1 MLARLGSMRLNVSK
15 VGSDDSLGK
24 IAHCLYPEG
33 VTEHSPGLV
42 AKQPTLGTQRS
53 TFLRSLK
60 GNRRARGFRF
70 PFREL
75 FLAAAADTQGRLL
88 RSQPWAL
95 LRNPV
100 GVNAKTIQSM
110 HNFKTYSSG

>member
-1 MLARLGSMRLNVSK
+1 MRLNVSK
-15 VGSDDSLGK
+15 VGSDDSLCK
-24 IAHCLYPEG
+24 IAHGLYPEG

-88 RSQPWAL
+88 RSQPWAM

-100 GVNAKTIQSM
+100 GVNAKTIQSIR
-110 HNFKTYSSG
+110 NFKTYSSG